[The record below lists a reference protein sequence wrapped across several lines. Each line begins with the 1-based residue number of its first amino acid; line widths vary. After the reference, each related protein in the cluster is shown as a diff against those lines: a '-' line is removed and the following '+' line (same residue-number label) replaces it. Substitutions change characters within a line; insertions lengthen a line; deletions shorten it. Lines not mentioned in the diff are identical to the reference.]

1 MIEIAF
7 SESAR
12 GSLKIAQ
19 HYGKGEYNAGAVGV
33 ILSGNPTQAEI
44 EAAQR
49 RAEEQEKRRWE
60 EAVPLG
66 GNPGDVYGFDL
77 ALSVGDIS
85 GDCLGVERQ
94 MVLEDMC
101 SVWNMPDASAFIGE
115 KIKRARADL
124 EIIRARYEAGEPIRI
139 WYSHN
144 PDELCG
150 LYWLMAALCPLKG
163 KGDIYTVELPLWVQQ
178 GDDTVVRYAGWSD
191 VSPGE
196 FGRFAGAQ
204 KRLSNVFAK
213 ACAGEWRQMQA
224 ENMPLRAVLNGRLAG
239 VPEDFYDSF
248 ISREI
253 IGQDGVFHE
262 ARLIGDIIGKY
273 QLGIGDGWISRRI
286 DAMIR
291 GGEFSIVEEA
301 PEDGPVYRKKLR
313 RVCSE

>member
-19 HYGKGEYNAGAVGV
+19 HYGKGKYNGGAVGV
-33 ILSGNPTQAEI
+33 ILSGSFTQAEI
-44 EAAQR
+44 EAARR

-60 EAVPLG
+60 EAVPLD

-85 GDCLGVERQ
+85 GDCLGIERQ
-94 MVLEDMC
+94 RALEAMC
-101 SVWNMPDASAFIGE
+101 SVWNMPDISVFISE
-115 KIKRARADL
+115 KIERAKADL
-124 EIIRARYEAGEPIRI
+124 ETVLVRNGAGEPVRI

-150 LYWLMAALCPLKG
+150 LHWLMAAMCPLKG
-163 KGDIYTVELPLWVQQ
+163 KGDIYAVELPPWIQWD
-178 GDDTVVRYAGWSD
+178 DDTVVRYNGWND

-196 FGRFAGAQ
+196 FGRFVTAQ
-204 KRLSNVFAK
+204 KRLSDVFVK
-213 ACAGEWRQMQA
+213 ACAGEWRQMQT
-224 ENMPLRAVLNGRLAG
+224 ENMPLRAVLNGRMTG
-239 VPEDFYDSF
+239 VPENFYDSF
-248 ISREI
+248 IRREI
-253 IGQDGVFHE
+253 GRQDGIFHE

-291 GGEFSIVEEA
+291 NSELSIVEEA
-301 PEDGPVYRKKLR
+301 PEGGPVYRKKLKK
-313 RVCSE
+313 VSG